1 MKNIGGS
8 GLAPWWSARRS
19 RTAPGPSAAV
29 DTDPST
35 NRRPD
40 SVAVEQLLRIASLS
54 AGLLV
59 ILILVFQALRPGYA
73 FRPPPGAP
81 EPVFKSYLD
90 RTAPIILD
98 HFGIPGMVVTTVVRG
113 TPARTYAYG
122 LADRDHRRPMTA
134 DTIFRVASISK
145 SLTAWGVLRMVEAGQ
160 VDLDAPVQRYLDHW
174 PLPKSSFPTSG
185 VTLRRL
191 LNHTSGLN
199 AGADIF
205 RRPQE
210 RVLSAWELLSREGD
224 GPEVGPALLA
234 SRPGELFR
242 YSVPGYTIL
251 TLVIEE
257 RSHRPFQEFMKS
269 EVLRPLGMTS
279 SSFDWDRPLQARTAT
294 PYLGNG
300 HAMPVLVP
308 QDLAADSLFSTG
320 PDLARYLAAP
330 LPGNEP
336 AATAGLPAKLVG
348 KITATP
354 NRLPRI
360 ELEGLRFDGPSLGR
374 FVERLPDG
382 RMAVTNGG
390 YDPGWSS
397 QFYLIP
403 STGEGVV
410 VLTNSEVGEPAIA
423 EILAG
428 WASWRGLPA
437 TKMTRAHYALRLDVA
452 LALGILVMISLY
464 FGSDVIVE
472 VANGARRYG
481 YLRAAALAAGACEVA
496 LAFGLLGLWTVLR
509 GPIEM
514 TMPIFYGFG
523 TFAIGLFAVV
533 ALSRLVFPPFRASV
547 RPESASSQQV
557 AKLAGRRPSPG
568 QATAVLP

>member
-410 VLTNSEVGEPAIA
+410 VLTNSEAGRAGDRRDTCRLGVLARPAGDEDDA
-423 EILAG
+423 RALC
-428 WASWRGLPA
+428 ASARTSPWRSEF
-437 TKMTRAHYALRLDVA
+437 M
-452 LALGILVMISLY
+452 VMISLY
-464 FGSDVIVE
+464 FGSERDRRSRIWGSSSGR
-472 VANGARRYG
+472 AHARRVG
-481 YLRAAALAAGACEVA
+481 GQRVRNDPRPGLDGALDSAARPHRDLDADLLRFRRLRDQPVRSGGDGAP
-496 LAFGLLGLWTVLR
+496 GLPACPR
-509 GPIEM
+509 
-514 TMPIFYGFG
+514 
-523 TFAIGLFAVV
+523 
-533 ALSRLVFPPFRASV
+533 
-547 RPESASSQQV
+547 
-557 AKLAGRRPSPG
+557 PG
-568 QATAVLP
+568 QRQCQLI